1 MMPVTNLSLQALY
14 AQHQGKVSDKW
25 SSYLALYES
34 VLGPLRQSVRTLL
47 EIGVQ
52 NGGSLEIWAQYF
64 AKAKH
69 IVGCDIDAKCADLQ
83 FEDSRIHVVV
93 DSAIVAAT
101 RDKVARVSPAFDVVI
116 EDGSHVPKDVIAAF
130 LYYWPMITPGGVFI
144 AEDLHCDYFPGHEG
158 GIARRNLSNRFFA
171 ELVHIINLEHW
182 RGVQSISHLLRD
194 FASRELIEQARLA
207 DSIASISFHNSV
219 AVIRKAKTQSDT
231 TLGDR
236 VVVGSEA
243 KVDDAVLRAGN
254 IGVGS
259 LLGLHETSEATPA
272 SMATSFSGL
281 FSKR

>member
-1 MMPVTNLSLQALY
+1 MPFQNQSLQALY
-14 AQHQGKVSDKW
+14 AQHRGKVSDKW

-34 VLGPLRQSVRTLL
+34 VLSPLRQSVRSLL

-64 AKAKH
+64 ASAQI
-69 IVGCDIDAKCADLQ
+69 IVGCDIDAKCADLN

-93 DSAIVAAT
+93 ENAT
-101 RDKVARVSPAFDVVI
+101 LATTRETVARLSPAIDVVI
-116 EDGSHVPKDVIAAF
+116 DDGSHIPRDVIAAF
-130 LYYWPMITPGGVFI
+130 LSYWPMVTPGGLFI

-182 RGVQSISHLLRD
+182 RGVQSIPHLLRD
-194 FASRELIEQARLA
+194 FAPRELVEQAQLA

-219 AVIRKAKTQSDT
+219 AVIRKAETQSDT

-243 KVDDAVLRAGN
+243 KVDDAVLRARN
-254 IGVGS
+254 IGVSS
-259 LLGLHETSEATPA
+259 LLGLHETSETTPV
-272 SMATSFSGL
+272 SKATSFSGL